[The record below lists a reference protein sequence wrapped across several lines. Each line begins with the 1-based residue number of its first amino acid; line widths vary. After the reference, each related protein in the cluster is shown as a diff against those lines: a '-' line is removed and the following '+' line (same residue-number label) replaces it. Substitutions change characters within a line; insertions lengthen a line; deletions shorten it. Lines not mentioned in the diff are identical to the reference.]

1 MAGKKKEMLTPARA
15 LSLGGIPCRE
25 YRKLPREADWFC
37 RSPENRPVKPAT
49 PIVSV
54 AASVSDHRRGPF
66 LEQLVH
72 ALPAP
77 EARVLCTGT
86 EKRPREARGNESPGK
101 GRARPHG
108 GSAAYS
114 HRNVSVCVH
123 VCRAA
128 LHVKTLAR
136 HTARRAS
143 FFLTVLAVQL
153 PGFRPRA
160 ARGLKPTTAPQTA
173 PRPGPRRSQHR
184 HRGNQNV
191 CP

>member
-54 AASVSDHRRGPF
+54 AASVSDHRP
-66 LEQLVH
+66 
-72 ALPAP
+72 P

-136 HTARRAS
+136 HTTRHAS

-153 PGFRPRA
+153 PGFRPRV
-160 ARGLKPTTAPQTA
+160 ARRLKPTTAPQTA
-173 PRPGPRRSQHR
+173 PRPGSRRSQHR

>member
-1 MAGKKKEMLTPARA
+1 MQRIPEAPTGSRLVLSKSGEPSCEACHPDRECGGKCFRSQTW
-15 LSLGGIPCRE
+15 
-25 YRKLPREADWFC
+25 PR
-37 RSPENRPVKPAT
+37 
-49 PIVSV
+49 
-54 AASVSDHRRGPF
+54 RRGF
-66 LEQLVH
+66 S
-72 ALPAP
+72 
-77 EARVLCTGT
+77 ARGQ
-86 EKRPREARGNESPGK
+86 RSGPREARGNESPGK

-160 ARGLKPTTAPQTA
+160 ACGLKPTAAPQTA
-173 PRPGPRRSQHR
+173 PRPGSRRSQHR